1 MKLTLPLPLNLGN
14 ARLHWAEKNRKMN
27 AYFDL
32 CLVTVKTKRPTV
44 PLPRADI
51 SATLYVWNLMDEG
64 DNMRFRLK
72 WPLDFLV
79 QRGFIENDSTKVLVW
94 GTVTQEI
101 DRRRP
106 RIEIELEAITEDEAA

>member
-1 MKLTLPLPLNLGN
+1 MKLTLTLPLNLGN

-27 AYFDL
+27 FYFNL
-32 CLVTVKTKRPTV
+32 CLATVKTKRPEY
-44 PLPRADI
+44 PLSQADI

-64 DNMRFRLK
+64 DNMRTRLK

-79 QRGFIENDSTKVLVW
+79 QRGFIENDSPKVLVW

-101 DRRRP
+101 DRRNQRV
-106 RIEIELEAITEDEAA
+106 EIELECIDV

>member
-1 MKLTLPLPLNLGN
+1 MNLTLPLPLNLGN

-32 CLVTVKTKRPTV
+32 CLVTVKVKRPTV

-64 DNMRFRLK
+64 DNMRTRLK

-79 QRGFIENDSTKVLVW
+79 QRGFIADDSPRTLTW
-94 GTVTQEI
+94 GEVSQEI

-106 RIEIELEAITEDEAA
+106 RIEIELVEITEDEAA

>member
-1 MKLTLPLPLNLGN
+1 MK
-14 ARLHWAEKNRKMN
+14 E
-27 AYFDL
+27 YFWL
-32 CLVTVKTKRPTV
+32 CLDTVTTKRPES
-44 PLPRADI
+44 PLSRAAI
-51 SATLYVWNLMDEG
+51 SATLYGWNLMDEG

-72 WPLDFLV
+72 WPLEFLV

>member
-14 ARLHWAEKNRKMN
+14 ARLHHYEKNRKMN
-27 AYFDL
+27 AYYDL
-32 CLVTVKTKRPTV
+32 CLATVRVKRPTF
-44 PLPRADI
+44 PLLRANI

-72 WPLDFLV
+72 WPLDWLV
-79 QRGFIENDSTKVLVW
+79 QRGFIEDDSPRTLVW

>member
-1 MKLTLPLPLNLGN
+1 MKLILPLPLNLGN

-32 CLVTVKTKRPTV
+32 CLATVKVKRPEW

-64 DNMRFRLK
+64 DNMRTRLK

-79 QRGFIENDSTKVLVW
+79 QRGYIEDDSPRTLTW
-94 GTVTQEI
+94 GPVSQAI
-101 DRRRP
+101 DRKRP
-106 RIEIELEAITEDEAA
+106 RVEIELVEIIEDEAA